1 LLSRT
6 GKFPQIGTGGMP
18 AMTTGNM
25 PQQQSAGKQ
34 GTMKGTGQPTT
45 IAAIRRGQF
54 SPPLNMPVAVGEQGA
69 VEQTAIEQMSPA
81 FNTSGALAV
90 TGQHGTTN
98 TMRLTAPVKIVK
110 VPVVGQPG
118 QYVTGLLPV
127 VPSASTTPHEEEK
140 KGQRWVKLTSLIL
153 AVLLVALGM
162 VGAIWF
168 VHTHSNQPTNQ
179 PAVTHTAA
187 PASTPDLQ
195 ATVGVQLT
203 ATAQANIILS
213 DPLSQNVHNWLTSPA
228 DVYAFK
234 DGAYHITDRGTS
246 GRATVLQRRVYSEPL
261 GYTLTM
267 EEVAGDDTSTSNSF
281 GMIIRFSQQTRDGKP
296 VTTFYSF
303 EVVNVKVGE
312 YQFWKYDDS
321 QANSPWSEI
330 WHQPFGDEFHQGHGP
345 QSVNTVK
352 LFANGK
358 NFTFTI
364 NGTLIK
370 TVQDGSLTSGTI
382 GMIVNYNGT
391 EVAFKNLLLT
401 RN

>member
-1 LLSRT
+1 
-6 GKFPQIGTGGMP
+6 
-18 AMTTGNM
+18 
-25 PQQQSAGKQ
+25 
-34 GTMKGTGQPTT
+34 
-45 IAAIRRGQF
+45 
-54 SPPLNMPVAVGEQGA
+54 
-69 VEQTAIEQMSPA
+69 
-81 FNTSGALAV
+81 
-90 TGQHGTTN
+90 
-98 TMRLTAPVKIVK
+98 
-110 VPVVGQPG
+110 
-118 QYVTGLLPV
+118 
-127 VPSASTTPHEEEK
+127 
-140 KGQRWVKLTSLIL
+140 
-153 AVLLVALGM
+153 
-162 VGAIWF
+162 
-168 VHTHSNQPTNQ
+168 
-179 PAVTHTAA
+179 
-187 PASTPDLQ
+187 
-195 ATVGVQLT
+195 
-203 ATAQANIILS
+203 
-213 DPLSQNVHNWLTSPA
+213 
-228 DVYAFK
+228 
-234 DGAYHITDRGTS
+234 
-246 GRATVLQRRVYSEPL
+246 
-261 GYTLTM
+261 M

-303 EVVNVKVGE
+303 EVVNVKGGE

>member
-1 LLSRT
+1 
-6 GKFPQIGTGGMP
+6 MP
-18 AMTTGNM
+18 AMTAGNM

-34 GTMKGTGQPTT
+34 GTMKGT
-45 IAAIRRGQF
+45 GQF

-98 TMRLTAPVKIVK
+98 TMKLTAPVKIVK

-281 GMIIRFSQQTRDGKP
+281 GMIIRFSQQTRNGKP

-303 EVVNVKVGE
+303 EVVNVKGGE

-391 EVAFKNLLLT
+391 EVAFRNLLLT